1 MRKFTLYQ
9 AARYSKISR
18 YKLEQAIKEGLLK
31 TINGKGNIKC
41 FIYEEELKNFIES
54 HGDQYVRH
62 EFNDDKKIYISPEIN
77 NFVSRDIHERMLAEK
92 ERIINILEAQNDK
105 FLPLISDSDK
115 ARYQINHRVSELENI
130 ANEALDL
137 IADENQREK
146 ERLQD
151 RVKEIMQGLAQLEVS

>member
-18 YKLEQAIKEGLLK
+18 YKLEQAIKEDLLK

-41 FIYEEELKNFIES
+41 FIYEEELKSFIDKYGE
-54 HGDQYVRH
+54 QYVRH

-115 ARYQINHRVSELENI
+115 AKYQINHRVSELETI
-130 ANEALDL
+130 ANEALEL
-137 IADENQREK
+137 LTEEHQREK

-151 RVKEIMQGLAQLEVS
+151 RVKEIMQGLAQLELG